1 MLYILFFTIIMV
13 FPIISVIIYRKGITD
28 GIDLIKNKEIKPLEN
43 PQIKIF
49 TKKEEKED
57 DVVTSGF
64 NNLMTYDGNP
74 PKGV

>member
-28 GIDLIKNKEIKPLEN
+28 GIDLIKNKEIKPLES

-57 DVVTSGF
+57 DIVTSGF

>member
-1 MLYILFFTIIMV
+1 MV